1 MVEHSTRGLKLV
13 STEREA
19 PEPTA
24 EAPPSSATTT
34 SCSRS
39 SEASRVL
46 RCFSAEHP
54 SLTLSEVARLTGL
67 TRATARRL
75 LLTFE
80 RLGYMRNDGRLF
92 ELTPLVL
99 DLGYA
104 YISSCKLPDLVQPDM
119 EALSERCNESVSASV
134 LDGRR
139 DRLHRAGAHEA
150 HHDHRARRSGRG
162 SRRRARRWA
171 ACCSP
176 IFPTTSCAPRLEAMT
191 VRSAPTTPR
200 SIPIDSSRSIGK
212 VRSQGWAFV
221 DQELEDGV
229 RSVAAP
235 FRDRSGR
242 AIAAIN
248 VSTHAGRVSL
258 DELQRARSCKRLLE
272 ACRRDQREARQAVT
286 PAGDAILAMLLRL
299 FAALR
304 DGGVDVSFGEVL
316 DAASAM
322 RHVDL
327 LDRDAFAHR
336 DAGDA
341 GQAARGPRGLL
352 VAVRR
357 VLPTPS
363 WW

>member
-13 STEREA
+13 STEPA
-19 PEPTA
+19 A
-24 EAPPSSATTT
+24 AK
-34 SCSRS
+34 
-39 SEASRVL
+39 ASGDPDAVVERDHDFVQSLERGLSVL

-134 LDGRR
+134 LDG
-139 DRLHRAGAHEA
+139 HEIVYI
-150 HHDHRARRSGRG
+150 ARVPTKRIMTIALSLG
-162 SRRRARRWA
+162 SRLPAAITSMGRVLLADLPDDELHARLVAMPVEKRAEHTETDPA
-171 ACCSP
+171 
-176 IFPTTSCAPRLEAMT
+176 RLLGLIRQ
-191 VRSAPTTPR
+191 VRA
-200 SIPIDSSRSIGK
+200 
-212 VRSQGWAFV
+212 QGWALV

-235 FRDRSGR
+235 LRDRSGR

-258 DELQRARSCKRLLE
+258 EELRGPILQALLE
-272 ACRRDQREARQAVT
+272 SVAE
-286 PAGDAILAMLLRL
+286 INLRL
-299 FAALR
+299 SKR
-304 DGGVDVSFGEVL
+304 
-316 DAASAM
+316 
-322 RHVDL
+322 
-327 LDRDAFAHR
+327 
-336 DAGDA
+336 
-341 GQAARGPRGLL
+341 
-352 VAVRR
+352 
-357 VLPTPS
+357 
-363 WW
+363 

>member
-13 STEREA
+13 STEPAAAKASGDPDA
-19 PEPTA
+19 PVERDHDFVQSL
-24 EAPPSSATTT
+24 ERGLS
-34 SCSRS
+34 
-39 SEASRVL
+39 VL

-134 LDGRR
+134 LDG
-139 DRLHRAGAHEA
+139 HEIVYI
-150 HHDHRARRSGRG
+150 ARVPTKRIMTIALSLG
-162 SRRRARRWA
+162 SRLPAAITSMGRVLLADLPDDELHARLVAMPVEKRAEHTETDPA
-171 ACCSP
+171 
-176 IFPTTSCAPRLEAMT
+176 RLLGLIRQ
-191 VRSAPTTPR
+191 VRA
-200 SIPIDSSRSIGK
+200 
-212 VRSQGWAFV
+212 QGWALV

-235 FRDRSGR
+235 LRDRSGR

-258 DELQRARSCKRLLE
+258 EELRGPILQALLE
-272 ACRRDQREARQAVT
+272 SVAE
-286 PAGDAILAMLLRL
+286 INLRL
-299 FAALR
+299 SKR
-304 DGGVDVSFGEVL
+304 
-316 DAASAM
+316 
-322 RHVDL
+322 
-327 LDRDAFAHR
+327 
-336 DAGDA
+336 
-341 GQAARGPRGLL
+341 
-352 VAVRR
+352 
-357 VLPTPS
+357 
-363 WW
+363 

>member
-13 STEREA
+13 STEPVPDAAVERDHDFVQSLERGL
-19 PEPTA
+19 
-24 EAPPSSATTT
+24 S
-34 SCSRS
+34 
-39 SEASRVL
+39 VL

-104 YISSCKLPDLVQPDM
+104 YISSCKLPDLMQPDM

-134 LDGRR
+134 LDG
-139 DRLHRAGAHEA
+139 HEIVYI
-150 HHDHRARRSGRG
+150 ARVPTKRIMTIALSLG
-162 SRRRARRWA
+162 SRLPAAITSMGRVLLADLPDDELQARLVAMPVEKRAEHTETD
-171 ACCSP
+171 
-176 IFPTTSCAPRLEAMT
+176 PTRLLELIRQ
-191 VRSAPTTPR
+191 VRA
-200 SIPIDSSRSIGK
+200 
-212 VRSQGWAFV
+212 QGWALV

-235 FRDRSGR
+235 LRDRSGR

-258 DELQRARSCKRLLE
+258 EELRGPILQALLE
-272 ACRRDQREARQAVT
+272 TVAEINV
-286 PAGDAILAMLLRL
+286 RL
-299 FAALR
+299 GKR
-304 DGGVDVSFGEVL
+304 
-316 DAASAM
+316 
-322 RHVDL
+322 
-327 LDRDAFAHR
+327 
-336 DAGDA
+336 
-341 GQAARGPRGLL
+341 
-352 VAVRR
+352 
-357 VLPTPS
+357 
-363 WW
+363 

>member
-13 STEREA
+13 STEPVA
-19 PEPTA
+19 GADA
-24 EAPPSSATTT
+24 EAPVERDHDFVQSLERGLS
-34 SCSRS
+34 
-39 SEASRVL
+39 VL

-104 YISSCKLPDLVQPDM
+104 YISSCKLPDLMQPDM

-134 LDGRR
+134 LDG
-139 DRLHRAGAHEA
+139 HEIVYI
-150 HHDHRARRSGRG
+150 ARVPTKRIMTIALSLG
-162 SRRRARRWA
+162 SRLPAAITSMGRVLLADLPDDELHARLVAMPVEKR
-171 ACCSP
+171 SEHTETD
-176 IFPTTSCAPRLEAMT
+176 PTRLLGLI
-191 VRSAPTTPR
+191 RQ
-200 SIPIDSSRSIGK
+200 
-212 VRSQGWAFV
+212 VRSQGWALV

-235 FRDRSGR
+235 LRDRSGR

-258 DELQRARSCKRLLE
+258 EELRGPILQALLE
-272 ACRRDQREARQAVT
+272 SVAEINV
-286 PAGDAILAMLLRL
+286 RL
-299 FAALR
+299 GKR
-304 DGGVDVSFGEVL
+304 
-316 DAASAM
+316 
-322 RHVDL
+322 
-327 LDRDAFAHR
+327 
-336 DAGDA
+336 
-341 GQAARGPRGLL
+341 
-352 VAVRR
+352 
-357 VLPTPS
+357 
-363 WW
+363 

>member
-13 STEREA
+13 STEPVA
-19 PEPTA
+19 GVDA
-24 EAPPSSATTT
+24 EAPVERDHDFVQSLERGLS
-34 SCSRS
+34 
-39 SEASRVL
+39 VL

-104 YISSCKLPDLVQPDM
+104 YISSCKLPDLMQPDM

-134 LDGRR
+134 LDG
-139 DRLHRAGAHEA
+139 HEIVYI
-150 HHDHRARRSGRG
+150 ARVPTKRIMTIALSLG
-162 SRRRARRWA
+162 SRLPAAITSMGRVLLADLPDDELHARLVAMPVEKRAERTETDPA
-171 ACCSP
+171 
-176 IFPTTSCAPRLEAMT
+176 RLLGLI
-191 VRSAPTTPR
+191 RQ
-200 SIPIDSSRSIGK
+200 
-212 VRSQGWAFV
+212 VRSQGWALV

-235 FRDRSGR
+235 LRDRSDR

-258 DELQRARSCKRLLE
+258 EELRGPILQALLE
-272 ACRRDQREARQAVT
+272 SVAEINV
-286 PAGDAILAMLLRL
+286 RL
-299 FAALR
+299 GKR
-304 DGGVDVSFGEVL
+304 
-316 DAASAM
+316 
-322 RHVDL
+322 
-327 LDRDAFAHR
+327 
-336 DAGDA
+336 
-341 GQAARGPRGLL
+341 
-352 VAVRR
+352 
-357 VLPTPS
+357 
-363 WW
+363 

>member
-13 STEREA
+13 STEPA
-19 PEPTA
+19 A
-24 EAPPSSATTT
+24 AK
-34 SCSRS
+34 
-39 SEASRVL
+39 ASGDPDAAVERDHDFVQSLERGLSVL

-134 LDGRR
+134 LDG
-139 DRLHRAGAHEA
+139 HEIVYI
-150 HHDHRARRSGRG
+150 ARVPTKRIMTIALSLG
-162 SRRRARRWA
+162 SRLPAAITSMGRVLLADLPDDELHARLVAMPVEKRAEHTETDPA
-171 ACCSP
+171 
-176 IFPTTSCAPRLEAMT
+176 RLLGLIRQ
-191 VRSAPTTPR
+191 VRA
-200 SIPIDSSRSIGK
+200 
-212 VRSQGWAFV
+212 QGWALV

-235 FRDRSGR
+235 LRDRSGR

-258 DELQRARSCKRLLE
+258 EELRGPILQALLE
-272 ACRRDQREARQAVT
+272 SVAE
-286 PAGDAILAMLLRL
+286 INLRL
-299 FAALR
+299 SKR
-304 DGGVDVSFGEVL
+304 
-316 DAASAM
+316 
-322 RHVDL
+322 
-327 LDRDAFAHR
+327 
-336 DAGDA
+336 
-341 GQAARGPRGLL
+341 
-352 VAVRR
+352 
-357 VLPTPS
+357 
-363 WW
+363 

>member
-13 STEREA
+13 STEPVA
-19 PEPTA
+19 GADA
-24 EAPPSSATTT
+24 EAPVERDHDFVQSLERGLS
-34 SCSRS
+34 
-39 SEASRVL
+39 VL

-104 YISSCKLPDLVQPDM
+104 YISSCKLPDLMQPDM

-134 LDGRR
+134 LDG
-139 DRLHRAGAHEA
+139 HEIVYI
-150 HHDHRARRSGRG
+150 ARVPTKRIMTIALSLG
-162 SRRRARRWA
+162 SRLPAAITSMGRVLLADLPDDELHARLVAMPVEKRAEHTETD
-171 ACCSP
+171 
-176 IFPTTSCAPRLEAMT
+176 PTRLLGLI
-191 VRSAPTTPR
+191 RQ
-200 SIPIDSSRSIGK
+200 
-212 VRSQGWAFV
+212 VRSQGWALV

-235 FRDRSGR
+235 LRDRSGR

-258 DELQRARSCKRLLE
+258 EELRGPILQALLE
-272 ACRRDQREARQAVT
+272 TVT
-286 PAGDAILAMLLRL
+286 EINVRL
-299 FAALR
+299 GKR
-304 DGGVDVSFGEVL
+304 
-316 DAASAM
+316 
-322 RHVDL
+322 
-327 LDRDAFAHR
+327 
-336 DAGDA
+336 
-341 GQAARGPRGLL
+341 
-352 VAVRR
+352 
-357 VLPTPS
+357 
-363 WW
+363 

>member
-13 STEREA
+13 STEPA
-19 PEPTA
+19 A
-24 EAPPSSATTT
+24 AK
-34 SCSRS
+34 
-39 SEASRVL
+39 ASGDPDAAVERDHDFVQSLERGLSVL

-134 LDGRR
+134 LDG
-139 DRLHRAGAHEA
+139 HEIVYI
-150 HHDHRARRSGRG
+150 ARVPTKRIMTIALSLG
-162 SRRRARRWA
+162 SRLPAAITSMGRVLLADLPDDELHARLVAMPVEKRAEHTETDPA
-171 ACCSP
+171 
-176 IFPTTSCAPRLEAMT
+176 RLLALIRQ
-191 VRSAPTTPR
+191 VRA
-200 SIPIDSSRSIGK
+200 
-212 VRSQGWAFV
+212 QGWALV

-235 FRDRSGR
+235 LRDRSGR

-258 DELQRARSCKRLLE
+258 DGLRGPILQALLE
-272 ACRRDQREARQAVT
+272 SVAE
-286 PAGDAILAMLLRL
+286 INLRL
-299 FAALR
+299 SKR
-304 DGGVDVSFGEVL
+304 
-316 DAASAM
+316 
-322 RHVDL
+322 
-327 LDRDAFAHR
+327 
-336 DAGDA
+336 
-341 GQAARGPRGLL
+341 
-352 VAVRR
+352 
-357 VLPTPS
+357 
-363 WW
+363 

>member
-13 STEREA
+13 STEPA
-19 PEPTA
+19 A
-24 EAPPSSATTT
+24 AK
-34 SCSRS
+34 
-39 SEASRVL
+39 ASGDPDAVVERDHDFVQSLERGLSVL

-134 LDGRR
+134 LDG
-139 DRLHRAGAHEA
+139 HEIVYI
-150 HHDHRARRSGRG
+150 ARVPTKRIKTIALSLG
-162 SRRRARRWA
+162 SRLPAAITSMGRVLLADLPDDELHARLVAMPVEKRAEHTETDPA
-171 ACCSP
+171 
-176 IFPTTSCAPRLEAMT
+176 RLLGLIRQ
-191 VRSAPTTPR
+191 VRA
-200 SIPIDSSRSIGK
+200 
-212 VRSQGWAFV
+212 QGWALV

-235 FRDRSGR
+235 LRDRSGR

-258 DELQRARSCKRLLE
+258 EELRGPILQALLE
-272 ACRRDQREARQAVT
+272 SVAE
-286 PAGDAILAMLLRL
+286 INLRL
-299 FAALR
+299 SKR
-304 DGGVDVSFGEVL
+304 
-316 DAASAM
+316 
-322 RHVDL
+322 
-327 LDRDAFAHR
+327 
-336 DAGDA
+336 
-341 GQAARGPRGLL
+341 
-352 VAVRR
+352 
-357 VLPTPS
+357 
-363 WW
+363 

>member
-13 STEREA
+13 STEPVA
-19 PEPTA
+19 GADA
-24 EAPPSSATTT
+24 EAPVERDHDFVQSLERGLS
-34 SCSRS
+34 
-39 SEASRVL
+39 VL

-104 YISSCKLPDLVQPDM
+104 YISSCKLPDLMQPDM

-134 LDGRR
+134 LDG
-139 DRLHRAGAHEA
+139 HEIVYI
-150 HHDHRARRSGRG
+150 ARVPTKRIMTIALSLG
-162 SRRRARRWA
+162 SRLPAAITSMGRVLLADLPDDELHARLVAMPVEKRAEHTETD
-171 ACCSP
+171 
-176 IFPTTSCAPRLEAMT
+176 PTRLLGLI
-191 VRSAPTTPR
+191 RQ
-200 SIPIDSSRSIGK
+200 
-212 VRSQGWAFV
+212 VRSQGWALV

-235 FRDRSGR
+235 LRDRSGR

-258 DELQRARSCKRLLE
+258 EELRGPILQALLE
-272 ACRRDQREARQAVT
+272 TVAEINV
-286 PAGDAILAMLLRL
+286 RL
-299 FAALR
+299 GKR
-304 DGGVDVSFGEVL
+304 
-316 DAASAM
+316 
-322 RHVDL
+322 
-327 LDRDAFAHR
+327 
-336 DAGDA
+336 
-341 GQAARGPRGLL
+341 
-352 VAVRR
+352 
-357 VLPTPS
+357 
-363 WW
+363 

>member
-13 STEREA
+13 STEPA
-19 PEPTA
+19 AAKASGDPDTA
-24 EAPPSSATTT
+24 VERDHDFVQSLERGLS
-34 SCSRS
+34 
-39 SEASRVL
+39 VL

-134 LDGRR
+134 LDG
-139 DRLHRAGAHEA
+139 HEIVYI
-150 HHDHRARRSGRG
+150 ARVPTKRIMTIALSLG
-162 SRRRARRWA
+162 SRLPAAITSMGRVLLADLPDDELHARLVAMPVEKRAEHTETDPA
-171 ACCSP
+171 
-176 IFPTTSCAPRLEAMT
+176 RLLGLIRQ
-191 VRSAPTTPR
+191 VRA
-200 SIPIDSSRSIGK
+200 
-212 VRSQGWAFV
+212 QGWALV

-235 FRDRSGR
+235 LRDRSGR

-258 DELQRARSCKRLLE
+258 EELRGPILQALLE
-272 ACRRDQREARQAVT
+272 SVAE
-286 PAGDAILAMLLRL
+286 INLRL
-299 FAALR
+299 SKR
-304 DGGVDVSFGEVL
+304 
-316 DAASAM
+316 
-322 RHVDL
+322 
-327 LDRDAFAHR
+327 
-336 DAGDA
+336 
-341 GQAARGPRGLL
+341 
-352 VAVRR
+352 
-357 VLPTPS
+357 
-363 WW
+363 

>member
-13 STEREA
+13 STEPA
-19 PEPTA
+19 AAKASGDPDTA
-24 EAPPSSATTT
+24 VERDHDFVQSLERGLS
-34 SCSRS
+34 
-39 SEASRVL
+39 VL

-134 LDGRR
+134 LDG
-139 DRLHRAGAHEA
+139 HEIVYI
-150 HHDHRARRSGRG
+150 ARVPTKRIMTIALSLG
-162 SRRRARRWA
+162 SRLPAAITSMGRVLLADLPDDELHARLVAMPVEKRAEHTETDPA
-171 ACCSP
+171 
-176 IFPTTSCAPRLEAMT
+176 RLLGLIRQ
-191 VRSAPTTPR
+191 VRA
-200 SIPIDSSRSIGK
+200 
-212 VRSQGWAFV
+212 QGWALV

-235 FRDRSGR
+235 LRDRSGR

-258 DELQRARSCKRLLE
+258 DELRGPILQALLE
-272 ACRRDQREARQAVT
+272 SVAE
-286 PAGDAILAMLLRL
+286 INLRL
-299 FAALR
+299 SKR
-304 DGGVDVSFGEVL
+304 
-316 DAASAM
+316 
-322 RHVDL
+322 
-327 LDRDAFAHR
+327 
-336 DAGDA
+336 
-341 GQAARGPRGLL
+341 
-352 VAVRR
+352 
-357 VLPTPS
+357 
-363 WW
+363 